1 MIFGFIS
8 IIAAGTLPT
17 LLLVFCLQLLIF
29 KELISISTVAN
40 KERHLP
46 WMRALNWYFLLITT
60 NALYGKVFYKYAMRI
75 RIEFL
80 TEIIQFCTINHRFVN
95 FALYVFGFVWFVA
108 SLRPNYYKYQFTQ
121 FSWTL
126 MLLFFVVYQSHFM
139 VDSILEGLFW
149 FLIPVSFVIVN
160 DIFAYI
166 FGFFFGRHSL
176 TRLSP
181 KKTWEG
187 FIGGAI
193 STVVFAFMSLRS
205 NIFNYAVCTPSS
217 VFVQRDYILP
227 VLAVNIL
234 KHFGYNI
241 SKVTLLPVQLH
252 SIFLAMFAS
261 LIAPFGG
268 FFASGVKRAFKI
280 KDFGNTIPGH
290 GGVTDRF
297 DCQFIMAFFSYVYYS
312 TFIKGTTIS
321 ITSIMAVIVSK
332 MTHQDQIQ
340 LYHSLGNHLSAIDST
355 SILTSSFEAVK
366 TKLLHSIFLAMFA
379 SLIAPF
385 GGFFASGVK
394 RAFKIKDF
402 GNTIP
407 GHGGVTDR
415 FDCQFIMAF
424 FSYVYYSTFIKGTT
438 ISITSIMAV
447 IVSKMTHQDQIQLY
461 HSLGNHLSAIDST
474 SILTSSFEAIK
485 TKLV

>member
-1 MIFGFIS
+1 MKNKHLTPRKSEKTSSPSIRRSPQLNKSSKNTPAPSPAPESKRNWINWNVRAFYTLIMILSFIS
-8 IIAAGTLPT
+8 VIAAGTLPT
-17 LLLVFCLQLLIF
+17 LLLVFSLQLLIF

-160 DIFAYI
+160 DIFAYV

-193 STVVFAFMSLRS
+193 STVVFAFM
-205 NIFNYAVCTPSS
+205 
-217 VFVQRDYILP
+217 
-227 VLAVNIL
+227 
-234 KHFGYNI
+234 FGYNI
-241 SKVTLLPVQLH
+241 ATVTLLPVQLH

-312 TFIKGTTIS
+312 TFIKGSTIS

-355 SILTSSFEAVK
+355 SILTASFEAVK
-366 TKLLHSIFLAMFA
+366 TKL
-379 SLIAPF
+379 
-385 GGFFASGVK
+385 V
-394 RAFKIKDF
+394 
-402 GNTIP
+402 
-407 GHGGVTDR
+407 
-415 FDCQFIMAF
+415 
-424 FSYVYYSTFIKGTT
+424 
-438 ISITSIMAV
+438 
-447 IVSKMTHQDQIQLY
+447 
-461 HSLGNHLSAIDST
+461 
-474 SILTSSFEAIK
+474 
-485 TKLV
+485 